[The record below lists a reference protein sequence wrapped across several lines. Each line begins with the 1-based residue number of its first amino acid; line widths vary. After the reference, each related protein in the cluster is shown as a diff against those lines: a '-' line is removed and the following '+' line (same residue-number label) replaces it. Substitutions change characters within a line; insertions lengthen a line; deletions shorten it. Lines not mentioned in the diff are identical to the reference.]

1 MKSFLKYT
9 LASCL
14 GITIALVAFTFFTI
28 VFFIALF
35 ASISPDSKVT
45 VRNDTVLELNLKDFI
60 PEHTNNVPSSTF
72 DFSNR
77 GESLGFRDKID
88 AINHAAGDDK
98 ITGVMIKMNRPFL
111 NFTAAGD
118 LMDAL
123 KRFSDSGKPV
133 FIHSS
138 YFSQPEYYM
147 ASTADHISLNPFGS
161 IDFRGFGIVAP
172 FIPDFLDKIGVKMNV
187 YYAGD
192 YKGAGETF
200 YRRDFSEE
208 NRTQLKDVLD
218 KIYEHF
224 LEEVS
229 QNRDLSVSQLR
240 DIANNLLIR
249 DEYSALDLGL
259 IDAIEDRSEFENSVK
274 NSLGLDEDNDLRT
287 LSVAKYHQAR
297 RSDMRQRSDNQI
309 AVVYAEGNIVDGRS
323 EGGIISDH
331 PYVRTIEDLAEN
343 DNIKAVVLRINSGG
357 GSVMASENIYR
368 ALVRLRETGKPFV
381 VSMGDMAASGGYYIA
396 TPSERI
402 FAERQTITG
411 SIGVFNIIPNVS
423 KLVGDKLAI
432 HYDTISTAKHATR
445 FNAMEEFSET
455 EHEYFQSSVDRVYDR
470 FINLVAEE
478 RGLSREETLNAAAGR
493 IWTGEDA
500 LQLGLVDEIGGLNDA
515 ISHAAGLAEIDEY
528 RLRAY
533 PQIKDPFLRF
543 LEELTGES
551 FSIEKMALN
560 KLSETFRELGHIE
573 EIKNMKGLQARAPY
587 IITYR

>member
-35 ASISPDSKVT
+35 ASFSPDTKVT
-45 VRNDTVLELNLKDFI
+45 VRKDTVLELNLKDFI
-60 PEHTNNVPSSTF
+60 PEHTNNVPSSSF
-72 DFSNR
+72 DFSSR

-88 AINHAAGDDK
+88 AVNHATGDDK
-98 ITGVMIKMNRPFL
+98 ITGLVIKMDRPFL
-111 NFTAAGD
+111 NFTAARD
-118 LMDAL
+118 LMEAL
-123 KRFSDSGKPV
+123 KEFSDSGKPV

-138 YFSQPEYYM
+138 FYSQPEYYL
-147 ASTADHISLNPFGS
+147 ASIADHISLNPFGS
-161 IDFRGFGIVAP
+161 IDFRGFGIIAP
-172 FIPDFLDKIGVKMNV
+172 FFPDFLDKLGVKMHV

-218 KIYEHF
+218 NIYGQF

-229 QNRDLSVSQLR
+229 QNRGIPVSQLR

-259 IDAIEDRSEFENSVK
+259 IDAIEDRREFDKSVRTA
-274 NSLGLDEDNDLRT
+274 LGLEEDEDVRT
-287 LSVAKYHQAR
+287 LSVVQYHQAR
-297 RSDMRQRSDNQI
+297 RSDMRKRSDNQI
-309 AVVYAEGNIVDGRS
+309 AIIYAEGNIVDGRS
-323 EGGIISDH
+323 TGGIISDH
-331 PYVRTIEDLAEN
+331 PYVETIDDLAEN
-343 DNIKAVVLRINSGG
+343 DNIDAVVLRINSGG

-368 ALVRLRETGKPFV
+368 AMVRLRESGKPVV

-396 TPSERI
+396 APSERI
-402 FAERQTITG
+402 FAEPQTITG
-411 SIGVFNIIPNVS
+411 SIGVFNLIPNVS
-423 KLVGDKLAI
+423 ELVGDKLAI
-432 HYDTISTAKHATR
+432 HYDTISTAKYSTR
-445 FNAMEEFSET
+445 FNVMDEFSEA
-455 EHEYFQSSVDRVYDR
+455 EHEYFQSSVDRVYER

-478 RGLSREETLNAAAGR
+478 RGLTREETLNAAAGR
-493 IWTGEDA
+493 IWIGEDA
-500 LQLGLVDEIGGLNDA
+500 LHLGLVDEIGGLEDA
-515 ISHAAGLAEIDEY
+515 IRYAAALADIDEY

-543 LEELTGES
+543 LEDLTGES

-560 KLSETFRELGHIE
+560 KLSETFREFGQIE